1 MFHLFS
7 FEIEYN
13 RISCSLQ
20 SRCNVIFQQALSGL
34 LTRSSSVRRS
44 FIQALLLCATVTS
57 LFTAL
62 AYSADTELKNDA
74 LVVRIDSADG
84 SYTISAKGAASPVI
98 RAGVAAEVDHHWMKS
113 AEYPKHEIA
122 AADFEDT
129 LGRGRQ
135 AKVTAT
141 GLPDHPDLIYTIRVY
156 ESHPFGEIQVEIQNH
171 SGRSVEVESIRSL
184 EGEGKVLLDLHANPA
199 SDRVLSDSY
208 SEDWPPMQIYDL
220 GKAPNGMHR
229 AVGSQLVY
237 NQQSKES
244 VFFGALTADR
254 LLTILHLQT
263 QHLQTQPTAA
273 GPRIAGFTVDS
284 TGTTEIQATDEE
296 SGMRG
301 GPPENLIELNLPLAN
316 GASLSSERLM

>member
-1 MFHLFS
+1 
-7 FEIEYN
+7 
-13 RISCSLQ
+13 
-20 SRCNVIFQQALSGL
+20 
-34 LTRSSSVRRS
+34 
-44 FIQALLLCATVTS
+44 
-57 LFTAL
+57 
-62 AYSADTELKNDA
+62 
-74 LVVRIDSADG
+74 
-84 SYTISAKGAASPVI
+84 
-98 RAGVAAEVDHHWMKS
+98 
-113 AEYPKHEIA
+113 
-122 AADFEDT
+122 
-129 LGRGRQ
+129 
-135 AKVTAT
+135 
-141 GLPDHPDLIYTIRVY
+141 IRVY

-244 VFFGALTADR
+244 VFFGALTSDR
-254 LLTILHLQT
+254 LLSIL
-263 QHLQTQPTAA
+263 HLQTQPTAA

-296 SGMRG
+296 SGMRK
-301 GPPENLIELNLPLAN
+301 GPQENLIELNLPLAN
-316 GASLSSERLM
+316 SASLSSERLMFAVGS